1 MHLLILLIGLPLF
14 VNNLNIDIAS
24 CSPRYPAP
32 STLARRMWH
41 LRHSNHSSAKV
52 AIFTNKLLPSS
63 GCVTIW
69 HILSFPNFH
78 HRCYRQPLPR
88 PYPMD
93 GCRGWWPL
101 VSSSSP
107 TSSFGLVLNPMLC
120 SYFLFYGK
128 HWHSKSLFRIVF
140 FFLVFSTLKSWVF
153 GIYES
158 FSSRDSEENGSTSY
172 VFEMTT

>member
-32 STLARRMWH
+32 STLARWMWH

-69 HILSFPNFH
+69 THPLISQLPPPLLPPAIAEAISDGW
-78 HRCYRQPLPR
+78 LPR
-88 PYPMD
+88 LMAFGVFLISYLFF
-93 GCRGWWPL
+93 WPRPKSNAL
-101 VSSSSP
+101 
-107 TSSFGLVLNPMLC
+107 
-120 SYFLFYGK
+120 FLFFILHETLTFK
-128 HWHSKSLFRIVF
+128 KFIQNCF
-140 FFLVFSTLKSWVF
+140 FIFSFFYFEKLGVRNIWVLQL
-153 GIYES
+153 
-158 FSSRDSEENGSTSY
+158 
-172 VFEMTT
+172 